1 MGFVLLFVSVELLDW
16 VLQLGRLQPV
26 GYWTVLGG
34 LGLAAASNAKHLP
47 KLKGDLDGVE
57 PKGSLTDVSD
67 QSIAQSNV
75 SQVSPPKASSSEPQL
90 EPEPSTGAIAH
101 KSSAERI
108 DRSEDSISFRVR
120 WPWR

>member
-16 VLQLGRLQPV
+16 MLQLGSSQPV

-47 KLKGDLDGVE
+47 KLDEAETKRD
-57 PKGSLTDVSD
+57 LTDVPSK
-67 QSIAQSNV
+67 SVAQPKTSPSMAAPSNAETV
-75 SQVSPPKASSSEPQL
+75 KQNL
-90 EPEPSTGAIAH
+90 E
-101 KSSAERI
+101 KSVEGI
-108 DRSEDSISFRVR
+108 DRSDDSISFRVR